1 MVKLPVQFGN
11 RLSTDLIRLMIIQR
25 FFFCYPQRLVE
36 SDLILSVRCFIY
48 YRVGSDNFMYIGGN
62 RLIMFDADWNPAT
75 DLQAMSRCWREGQ
88 KKNVYIYRLFTVG
101 TIEESISKVL

>member
-1 MVKLPVQFGN
+1 
-11 RLSTDLIRLMIIQR
+11 
-25 FFFCYPQRLVE
+25 
-36 SDLILSVRCFIY
+36 
-48 YRVGSDNFMYIGGN
+48 MYIGGN